1 MIEVFILPYQKH
13 LPSPS
18 VIIIINIIIII
29 ITIIFITSTIVITS
43 TVIIITPIVNIIDSF
58 NIDNENKQIMYTV
71 KNSYF

>member
-29 ITIIFITSTIVITS
+29 IIIFITSTIVITS
-43 TVIIITPIVNIIDSF
+43 TVIIITTIVNIIDSF

>member
-29 ITIIFITSTIVITS
+29 IIIITSTI
-43 TVIIITPIVNIIDSF
+43 IIITTIVNIIDSF
-58 NIDNENKQIMYTV
+58 NSDNKNKKIMYTV

>member
-29 ITIIFITSTIVITS
+29 IIIITSTI
-43 TVIIITPIVNIIDSF
+43 IIITTIVNIIDSF
-58 NIDNENKQIMYTV
+58 NSDNKNKQIMYTV
-71 KNSYF
+71 KNS